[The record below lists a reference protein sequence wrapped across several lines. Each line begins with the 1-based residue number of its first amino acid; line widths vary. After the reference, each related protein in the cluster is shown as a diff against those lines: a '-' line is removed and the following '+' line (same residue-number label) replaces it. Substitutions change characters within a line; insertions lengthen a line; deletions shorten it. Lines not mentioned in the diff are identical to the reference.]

1 MAHQSNTLEDFRV
14 EIWVSQSKQ
23 LASRDHD
30 TMPQVEVPSYRNKDD
45 DRGQMIAQ
53 EDRDLCHVGSRG

>member
-30 TMPQVEVPSYRNKDD
+30 TMPRVEASTQGNKDD
-45 DRGQMIAQ
+45 DRGQMMDE
-53 EDRDLCHVGSRG
+53 EDREPCHMVSHG